1 MHKIYKGNNKVGLK
15 RSGFTL
21 VELLVVIAIIG
32 ILVAMLLPAVQSA
45 REAARRMQ
53 CTNNLK
59 QVGLGMHNS
68 MSTYGKLPTAHDE
81 EESPYVEY
89 HIGLFVNLLPFAE
102 ESALH
107 DAIHEALDD
116 LEVSAGNREALNLSE
131 DLRYTQVSTYIC
143 PSYPF
148 SAVVPGVNKSR
159 SGALSTYQ
167 GVAGAITLAYL
178 EEYEN
183 AKEAASSVRGGA
195 AIALGKYFNESI
207 YGDVPKNGALR
218 WEAEDSLT
226 DSKITD
232 GLSKTMFMTE
242 FVHFDADLG
251 SSVSVEPGNIRPWI
265 IGGSKAS
272 YSMKVIEHPP
282 NSPLDRKLNGIEFN
296 YLPMGSF
303 HPGGINVLYC
313 DGSVHFITDSVELDF
328 FQALATVNGEEVI
341 NE

>member
-1 MHKIYKGNNKVGLK
+1 MHKIYKGYSKVGFK
-15 RSGFTL
+15 RSAFTL

-68 MSTYGKLPTAHDE
+68 LSTYGVLPTAHDE
-81 EESPYVEY
+81 KESPYVAY
-89 HIGLFVNLLPFAE
+89 RIGLFVNLLPFAE
-102 ESALH
+102 ESVLH
-107 DAIHEALDD
+107 DSIHEALD
-116 LEVSAGNREALNLSE
+116 EFEANNDARDPRNLSE
-131 DLRYTQVSTYIC
+131 DLRYTQVSSYIC

-148 SAVVPGVNKSR
+148 SPVVTGTNPTR

-167 GVAGAITLAYL
+167 GVAGAITPAYL
-178 EEYEN
+178 EEYED
-183 AKEAASSVRGGA
+183 AIASGGRGGSA
-195 AIALGKYFNESI
+195 TALRKYFDASA

-218 WEAEDSLT
+218 WEAEDALT

-242 FVHFDADLG
+242 FVHFDADIG

-265 IGGSKAS
+265 IGGSPAS
-272 YSMKVIEHPP
+272 YSMKVVEHPP
-282 NSPLDRKLNGIEFN
+282 NSPLDRDLNGIDFN
-296 YLPMGSF
+296 YLPMGSY
-303 HPGGINVLYC
+303 HSGGINVLYC

-328 FQALATVNGEEVI
+328 FQSLATANGEEVI